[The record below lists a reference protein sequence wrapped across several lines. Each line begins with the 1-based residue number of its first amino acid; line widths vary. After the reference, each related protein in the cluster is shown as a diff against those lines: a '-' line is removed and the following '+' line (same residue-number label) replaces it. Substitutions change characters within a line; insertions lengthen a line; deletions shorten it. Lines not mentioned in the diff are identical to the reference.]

1 VSDIDT
7 AAVDSLKVLDP
18 KRPIREADIPRR
30 NLNVRFGPKPDSCTQ
45 LFLLPLHQQYMSSS
59 DIFITVLVY
68 PCTRL
73 NLLLQIRRA
82 SGSSLAYY
90 YRRRVARFIIQFEE

>member
-1 VSDIDT
+1 MSAIP
-7 AAVDSLKVLDP
+7 P
-18 KRPIREADIPRR
+18 KADIPRR
-30 NLNVRFGPKPDSCTQ
+30 NLNVRFGPKPDSCTSV
-45 LFLLPLHQQYMSSS
+45 FLAHLRSFYIDFESPFLKGL
-59 DIFITVLVY
+59 IW
-68 PCTRL
+68 L

>member
-1 VSDIDT
+1 MSALGQKRTWRDQI
-7 AAVDSLKVLDP
+7 AMSALPP
-18 KRPIREADIPRR
+18 KADIRPRDQD
-30 NLNVRFGPKPDSCTQ
+30 VCFGPKPDSCTQ
-45 LFLLPLHQQYMSSS
+45 LFLLLLHQQYMSSS

>member
-1 VSDIDT
+1 MSQMG
-7 AAVDSLKVLDP
+7 LKRTWRDQFAMSALPP
-18 KRPIREADIPRR
+18 KADIPRR

-45 LFLLPLHQQYMSSS
+45 LVLLLLHQQYMSSS